1 MRVAASSAKVR
12 PMATLEPGARV
23 PDDITFTGPD
33 GPVRLGD
40 LIGTN
45 VLVLYFY
52 PRDETAGCTA
62 EACSFRDQYQDFQ
75 DAGADV
81 IGVSRDSAETHEAFR
96 THHRLP
102 FRLLTD
108 KGGVAATAM
117 GVKKDFGLIPG
128 RVTFV
133 IDRRGIVRMRF
144 DSQIQA
150 KKHVSEALEMVRTL
164 AKAA

>member
-1 MRVAASSAKVR
+1 
-12 PMATLEPGARV
+12 MADLAPGTRV

-40 LIGTN
+40 LIGEK

-52 PRDETAGCTA
+52 PKDETTGCTA
-62 EACSFRDQYQDFQ
+62 EACSFRDLYQDFQ

-81 IGVSRDSAETHEAFR
+81 VGVSRDSAEDHAKFKAN
-96 THHRLP
+96 HRLP

-108 KGGVAATAM
+108 KGGAAAKRM
-117 GVKKDFGLIPG
+117 GVKKTFGIIPG

-133 IDRRGIVRMRF
+133 IDTQGVVRLRF
-144 DSQIQA
+144 DSQMNA
-150 KKHVSEALEMVRTL
+150 KKHVADALAMVRSL

>member
-1 MRVAASSAKVR
+1 MSGIQ
-12 PMATLEPGARV
+12 PGARV
-23 PDDITFTGPD
+23 PDDITFTGPT

-40 LIGTN
+40 LIGEK

-52 PRDETAGCTA
+52 PKDETAGCTA
-62 EACSFRDQYQDFQ
+62 EACSFRDLYQDFQ

-81 IGVSRDSAETHEAFR
+81 IGVSRDSAEKHEAFKA
-96 THHRLP
+96 HHRLP
-102 FRLLTD
+102 FRLFTD
-108 KGGVAATAM
+108 NAGAAAKTL

-133 IDRRGIVRMRF
+133 IDKKGIVRMRF

-150 KKHVSEALEMVRTL
+150 KKHVSEALEMVRSL
-164 AKAA
+164 SKAA

>member
-1 MRVAASSAKVR
+1 
-12 PMATLEPGARV
+12 MADLQPGARV

-40 LIGTN
+40 LVGEK

-52 PRDETAGCTA
+52 PKDETAGCTA
-62 EACSFRDQYQDFQ
+62 EACSFRDLYQDFQ

-81 IGVSRDSAETHEAFR
+81 VGVSRDSAEAHAKFKAN
-96 THHRLP
+96 HRLP

-108 KGGVAATAM
+108 KGGAAAKQM
-117 GVKKDFGLIPG
+117 GVKNTFGIIPG

-133 IDRRGIVRMRF
+133 IDAQGVVRLRF
-144 DSQIQA
+144 DSQINA
-150 KKHVSEALEMVRTL
+150 KKHVADALAMVRSL